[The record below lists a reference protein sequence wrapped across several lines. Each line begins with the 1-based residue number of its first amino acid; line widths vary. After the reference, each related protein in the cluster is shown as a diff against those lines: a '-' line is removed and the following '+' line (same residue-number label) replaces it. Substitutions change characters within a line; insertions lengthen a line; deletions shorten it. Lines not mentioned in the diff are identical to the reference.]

1 MGEISD
7 SLKPTPVQCSV
18 VHDKYYKLCASL
30 YYEVHPMGNDPS
42 GHTHSHVFK
51 HAARS
56 QVPLQIWLGLNQGA
70 GIEDSC
76 WDLGNVG
83 YIGNAIFLDG
93 VTVLRG

>member
-7 SLKPTPVQCSV
+7 SLKLSPRFNVQLFTIILQTLV
-18 VHDKYYKLCASL
+18 LYYKVYIRWAMI
-30 YYEVHPMGNDPS
+30 PN
-42 GHTHSHVFK
+42 GHTHSHGFK
-51 HAARS
+51 HAARA

-70 GIEDSC
+70 GIEDSR